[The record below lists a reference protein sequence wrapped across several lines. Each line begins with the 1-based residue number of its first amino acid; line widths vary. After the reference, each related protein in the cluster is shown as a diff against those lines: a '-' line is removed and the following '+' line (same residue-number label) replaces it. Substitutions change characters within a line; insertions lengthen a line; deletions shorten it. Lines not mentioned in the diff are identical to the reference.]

1 MVILKRL
8 FSETGLLDPVKFNLG
23 INVVLGEYT
32 RPKEERSELNGIG
45 KSTLIRLIDYALLSD
60 TTRHNYFNINQTKYD
75 FLKDHSIVLELD
87 IAGESYFIKRSFR
100 EPKTPQ
106 FGNNISHL
114 QTYQENELRT
124 ILGNLLFGK
133 DEYQGYFES
142 NWFRTIIRFFIKD
155 DINNYERK
163 DPLKFSSSHI
173 NHFEAYLYN
182 LFLLGL
188 PNKAIGNYEE
198 FKKKRNVINKQ
209 HKALSDKL
217 KEETGKGIQ
226 QINSEIRVLDNKI
239 RNIEIALSEY
249 KFFQSYKDVEDELI
263 TLSGEISENLRK
275 INLFRKRLDEYKQSY
290 EYEIEIDKEKITRA
304 YNEIKQVFGD
314 SVEKTLESVF
324 SFRKKISEGRERF
337 LKGKEVELTTEI
349 DKISNAISSLELR
362 RSNLY
367 KILDE
372 KDALDSLKNNFGLLI
387 DEKSKRERLSLSM
400 DQLNRL
406 DEEKSKLNI
415 NISNTVSEIR
425 KEITEVDDQIV
436 KLSNI
441 FMEIVTAA
449 IRVPIADEAVFDVRP
464 YSKTNS
470 PFKITI
476 DVPKSEALGKT
487 RLKILAYDLTVFFNI
502 IQEGRNLP
510 YFLIHD
516 GMFHAIDKKTIIG
529 ILNHI
534 QTTFLKH
541 PQFQYIITANEDE
554 ISVPID
560 KIPFYGDFNFNISD
574 CIIARYKDIPEGMIF
589 KREF

>member
-8 FSETGLLDPVKFNLG
+8 FSETGLFDPVKFNLG
-23 INVVLGEYT
+23 INIVLGEYT

-60 TTRHNYFNINQTKYD
+60 TTRRSYFNTNQTKYD
-75 FLKDHSIVLELD
+75 FLKDHSIILELE
-87 IAGESYFIKRSFR
+87 IEGKSYFIKRSFS

-106 FGNNISHL
+106 FGNDVSCL

-124 ILGNLLFGK
+124 ILGNLFFGK

-173 NHFEAYLYN
+173 NNFEAYLYN

-198 FKKKRNVINKQ
+198 FKKKRNEINKQ
-209 HKALSDKL
+209 HKGLSNKL
-217 KEETGKGIQ
+217 KEETGKEIQ

-239 RNIEIALSEY
+239 RNLEKALDEY
-249 KFFQSYKDVEDELI
+249 KFLQSYKDVEDELVK
-263 TLSGEISENLRK
+263 LSGEISENLRK
-275 INLFRKRLDEYKQSY
+275 INLFKRRLDEYKQSY

-304 YNEIKQVFGD
+304 YSEIKQVFGD
-314 SVEKTLESVF
+314 SVKKTLEDIF

-337 LKGKEVELTTEI
+337 LKSKEVELTTEI
-349 DKISNAISSLELR
+349 DKITDSISSLETR
-362 RSNLY
+362 RSDLY
-367 KILDE
+367 KMLDE
-372 KDALDSLKNNFGLLI
+372 KKALDSLKNNYSLLI
-387 DEKSKRERLSLSM
+387 EEKSKRERLNLSIN
-400 DQLNRL
+400 QLDKL
-406 DEEKSKLNI
+406 DEEKSKLNVK
-415 NISNTVSEIR
+415 ISNTVSEIR
-425 KEITEVDDQIV
+425 KEITKVDDQIG
-436 KLSNI
+436 KLYTI
-441 FMEIVTAA
+441 FLEIVTAA
-449 IRVPIADEAVFDVRP
+449 IRVTNIDEVVFDIRP
-464 YSKTNS
+464 YSNTNS

-487 RLKILAYDLTVFFNI
+487 RLKVLAYDLTVFFNI
-502 IQEGRNLP
+502 IHEERNLP

-516 GMFHAIDKKTIIG
+516 GAFHAIDKKTIIG
-529 ILNHI
+529 LLNYIH
-534 QTTFLKH
+534 TEFLKH
-541 PQFQYIITANEDE
+541 PKFQYIITANEDE
-554 ISVPID
+554 IDVPSD
-560 KIPFYGDFNFNISD
+560 KIPFYGDFNYNISD